1 MAHCSLFNLKMN
13 VTKSYL
19 FLHNSST
26 LSSKNL
32 AQTWQFRRNWTKN
45 VYKKKKKKRKVTLEN
60 LVLIHCMFSHLGTSH
75 DPRSTTLLF
84 FSLTILILFYFIT
97 LCPLS
102 LDVCTFYGLS
112 LCFLHLFTPPHTHSH
127 VSDLWFIGTHTH
139 SDTPLHPDTW
149 GIAVPPILRF
159 WLSKIEFLLKMLL
172 ATEQADG
179 QNV

>member
-45 VYKKKKKKRKVTLEN
+45 VYKKKKKEKGDSGKSGTYSLYVQP
-60 LVLIHCMFSHLGTSH
+60 LGDLTW
-75 DPRSTTLLF
+75 STEHHSSILL
-84 FSLTILILFYFIT
+84 SYNPNSILFYY
-97 LCPLS
+97 LVSALS
-102 LDVCTFYGLS
+102 WR
-112 LCFLHLFTPPHTHSH
+112 LHILRSVLMLFAPFHPPTHTHSH

-172 ATEQADG
+172 ANEQADG

>member
-45 VYKKKKKKRKVTLEN
+45 VYKKKKRKVTLEN

-112 LCFLHLFTPPHTHSH
+112 LCFLHLFTPPHTH
-127 VSDLWFIGTHTH
+127 T
-139 SDTPLHPDTW
+139 
-149 GIAVPPILRF
+149 RM
-159 WLSKIEFLLKMLL
+159 FLICGLL
-172 ATEQADG
+172 AHTLIATLLSTQTLEA
-179 QNV
+179 

>member
-45 VYKKKKKKRKVTLEN
+45 VYKKKKEKGDSGKSGTYSLYVQP
-60 LVLIHCMFSHLGTSH
+60 LGDLTWSTEH
-75 DPRSTTLLF
+75 HSSILLSYNPNSILLPCVRSLLTF
-84 FSLTILILFYFIT
+84 AHFTV
-97 LCPLS
+97 CPYAF
-102 LDVCTFYGLS
+102 CTFS
-112 LCFLHLFTPPHTHSH
+112 PPPTHTHSH

-172 ATEQADG
+172 ANEQADG